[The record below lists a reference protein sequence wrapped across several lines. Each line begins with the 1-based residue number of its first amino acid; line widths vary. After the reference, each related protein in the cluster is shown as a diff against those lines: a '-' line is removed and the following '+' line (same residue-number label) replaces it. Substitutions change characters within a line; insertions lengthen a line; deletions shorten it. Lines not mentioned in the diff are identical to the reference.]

1 MGTIHVHRELKYK
14 SPIINKVVR
23 NLSLYAV
30 RFDELHRLMTFD
42 VYLFVL

>member
-23 NLSLYAV
+23 NLS
-30 RFDELHRLMTFD
+30 
-42 VYLFVL
+42 VYMQYGSMSCIV